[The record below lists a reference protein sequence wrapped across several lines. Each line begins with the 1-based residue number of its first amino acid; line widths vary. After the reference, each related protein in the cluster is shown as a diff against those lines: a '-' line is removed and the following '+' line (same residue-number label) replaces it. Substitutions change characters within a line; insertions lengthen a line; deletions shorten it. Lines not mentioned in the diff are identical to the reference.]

1 MEVPMTESK
10 TKTNVKPEK
19 TIREGAV
26 AASIW
31 RRQSPTGFAYYD
43 FSLSRS
49 WKAQKSGRE
58 GYSLNFFSDN
68 QEQLGKVISGAS
80 AWIAENQPKLVADS
94 EQAVSTSDDLLQF

>member
-1 MEVPMTESK
+1 MTEK
-10 TKTNVKPEK
+10 TTKANTKPEK

-31 RRQSPTGFAYYD
+31 RRQSPTGFSYYD

-58 GYSLNFFSDN
+58 GYSLNFFSEN
-68 QEQLGKVISGAS
+68 QEQLGKVISGAT
-80 AWIAENQPKLVADS
+80 AWIAEHQAKLAAETDQKSPADGGFP
-94 EQAVSTSDDLLQF
+94 L